1 MIEFGLSDEYLSGY
15 SARLSNKPF
24 DEDQD
29 DDWRMGWLNAEQA
42 STHRMSENTVT
53 LKDIEKKVTEANQA
67 ADKLL
72 QVTKELRKTV
82 SRTGGQMITKHE
94 PNKVTTTLKVDVT
107 GEFYDDEATEE
118 TLRYWVEQTLEDAG
132 FDVDVSLVEQQ
143 QAG

>member
-1 MIEFGLSDEYLSGY
+1 MIELGLSDEYLSGY
-15 SARLSNKPF
+15 NARLHNKPF

-29 DDWRMGWLNAEQA
+29 DDWRQGWFNAEQA
-42 STHRMSENTVT
+42 RICRTSEHTPT
-53 LKDIEKKVTEANQA
+53 LRDVEAKVHEAKQA

-94 PNKVTTTLKVDVT
+94 PNQVTATLKVDVT

-132 FDVDVSLVEQQ
+132 FDVDVSLIEQQ
-143 QAG
+143 QAN